1 MSMFSMFVE
10 SPPPTT
16 PVNMV
21 YFEKLSFG
29 PFGEAANEPD
39 KEAGFSEILWL
50 QVAQNAAETYRKLRL
65 VCNGTLRVLGPQQ
78 GFPAN
83 DLTAPHVV
91 ELIPAPVVVKE
102 LERLCAAA
110 QIETPRRI
118 IYHGLDLPSLT
129 IVLEDY
135 FSRLS
140 SVRVLDQSTN
150 RLVPF
155 DFNVLIGRFMLG
167 EMTVP
172 IIEAGLGPSKPLGLV
187 SEKNLERGLLKFGIE
202 IHTGPPL
209 VPSLP
214 EPASKNYLDPVT
226 LFSVLASGKLA
237 NGSDAIDPQQKKNS
251 WLDNV
256 HSRRVLITFRDEWN
270 APLLSPT
277 HSAIV
282 EGPSAGQKIV
292 KRLDR
297 LQAGTIEAPALWG
310 TYKCSVGLPNQR
322 KLTPIRSAQGA
333 ADPLIF
339 EADGP
344 AHRVV
349 ASVRPEEWFHPSDP
363 PFTGMP
369 GFDLSLY
376 TEGNIVTPLIDG
388 LPSFARLVADLRELD
403 DSSPPTGRYPNN
415 FVLLGGW
422 YMDLDFQLIPGDPGS
437 TVKELLRK
445 GVASNHK
452 LIVRG
457 LVWWLNDNLATDTI
471 RGLDG
476 TPHYTEAWPV
486 TFPPLNEIISFHW
499 KCSVVRN
506 RHGTFAQLGGID
518 INPNR
523 LDDSQHKPGGKQYH
537 DVQCRIQ
544 GPAAQD
550 VTEAFLAR
558 WHIHGL
564 GSEVTDAIKPT
575 TTTPPDVPAT
585 HMVQIAR
592 TFCAGTGAGFQPWSP
607 NGERTIWATLKR
619 AISRARRYIYIE
631 EQYLTAPMLRDALLA
646 VLAKSDV
653 KVDLVIVISD
663 NCEDFRVI
671 ADQPGYD
678 RARYLFLKDMINH
691 PRVQVFSIKDYYLH
705 TKVSIVDDV
714 FATIG
719 SANMNRRGLTH
730 DAELNAFI
738 LDGRVEDGARKFAR
752 DLRTRLWAEH
762 LGMPLTPA
770 SFTQLNDLDRALDML
785 RNKRPSTS
793 HLIPYTL
800 RNPGS
805 DYTFQWQTIADPI
818 GF

>member
-10 SPPPTT
+10 SPPPSM
-16 PVNMV
+16 PVNLV

-39 KEAGFSEILWL
+39 REAGFSEILWL
-50 QVAQNAAETYRKLRL
+50 QVAQNALEAYRKLRL

-78 GFPAN
+78 DFPAN

-91 ELIPAPVVVKE
+91 ELIPAPVVMKE

-118 IYHGLDLPSLT
+118 IYHGVDLPSLT
-129 IVLEDY
+129 TVLDDY

-140 SVRVLDQSTN
+140 SVRVLDTTTN

-167 EMTVP
+167 ELTVP
-172 IIEAGLGPSKPLGLV
+172 IIEAGLGTGKPLGLV
-187 SEKNLERGLLKFGIE
+187 SDKNLENGLLKFGIE
-202 IHTGPPL
+202 IQTSPPL
-209 VPSLP
+209 VASLP
-214 EPASKNYLDPVT
+214 DPASKNYLDPVT
-226 LFSVLASGKLA
+226 LFSILASGKLA
-237 NGSDAIDPQQKKNS
+237 NGSDAIDPGQKQNS

-256 HSRRVLITFRDEWN
+256 RKRRVLVTFRDEWN
-270 APLLSPT
+270 APLLSSA

-282 EGPSAGQKIV
+282 EGPNAGQKIV

-297 LQAGTIEAPALWG
+297 LQAGTIEAPSAWG
-310 TYKCSVGLPNQR
+310 EYKCSVGVPSQR
-322 KLTPIRSAQGA
+322 KLTPIPSAQGA
-333 ADPLIF
+333 ADPLIID
-339 EADGP
+339 ADGP

-369 GFDLSLY
+369 GFDLPLY
-376 TEGNIVTPLIDG
+376 TEGNIVTPQIDG
-388 LPSFARLVADLRELD
+388 LPSFARLVVDLRELD
-403 DSSPPTGRYPNN
+403 DSSSPTGRYPNN
-415 FVLLGGW
+415 FVLLAGW
-422 YMDLDFQLIPGDPGS
+422 HMDLAFPLIPGDPSS
-437 TVKELLRK
+437 TVAALLRK
-445 GVASNHK
+445 GVGSNHK

-457 LVWWLNDNLATDTI
+457 LVWWKFDEFATDTI
-471 RGLDG
+471 RGLDV

-486 TFPPLNEIISFHW
+486 DFPPLNEVISLHW

-518 INPNR
+518 LNPDR
-523 LDDSQHKPGGKQYH
+523 LDDSQHKKSVKPYH

-544 GPAAQD
+544 GPAVQD
-550 VTEAFLAR
+550 VTDAFLAR

-564 GSEVTDAIKPT
+564 GSEVTDAITPT
-575 TTTPPDVPAT
+575 VTTPPDVPAT

-619 AISRARRYIYIE
+619 AIDRARRYIYIE
-631 EQYLTAPMLRDALLA
+631 EQYLVAPMLRDALLA
-646 VLAKSDV
+646 VLAKPDV
-653 KVDLVIVISD
+653 KVDIVIVISD
-663 NCEDFRVI
+663 QCEDFRVLG
-671 ADQPGYD
+671 DQPGYD

-691 PRVQVFSIKDYYLH
+691 PRVQVFSIKDYFVH
-705 TKVSIVDDV
+705 TKVTIVDDV
-714 FATIG
+714 FCTIG
-719 SANMNRRGLTH
+719 AANMNRRGLTH

-752 DLRTRLWAEH
+752 DLRTRLWSEH
-762 LGMPLTPA
+762 LGMPLTAA
-770 SFTQLNDLDRALDML
+770 SFNQLNDVGRALDIL

-800 RNPGS
+800 RNAGS
-805 DYTFQWQTIADPI
+805 DYTLLWETVVDPI